1 MRLSGTH
8 ILFFEIAIM
17 TQVKAE
23 RTTSD
28 LVKAAVSGWLGTALE
43 FMDFQLYSLGAALV
57 FHEIFF
63 PEQSA
68 AMALILAMGTYG
80 AGYVAR
86 IIGAFIFGKMGD
98 RIGRKKVLF
107 ITITMMGIC
116 TTLIGVLPTYAQI
129 GILAPVLLVTLRI
142 IQGLG
147 AGAEISGA
155 GTMLAEY
162 APKGKRGVISSL
174 VAMGTNCGTLSATA
188 IWAVMFFTLDRT
200 ELLAWGWRVPFIAS
214 VVVMIFAIWLR
225 MNLKESPVFEQVHE
239 GDHAPVKTQP
249 AETGL
254 GAMFTSKS
262 FWLATG
268 LRFGQAGNSGLIQ
281 TFLAGYLV
289 QTLLFEKRI
298 PTDALMISSIIGFLT
313 IPLLG
318 WLSDKV
324 GRRLPYICLC
334 ISAIILA
341 YPMMSI
347 IVDKSYSP
355 GVIMLSMIVIHN
367 FAVLGLFAL
376 ENITMAEMFGSR
388 NRFTRMAISKEA
400 GGLVAV
406 GFGPVLAG
414 IFCNMTGSWWPIVVM
429 LIVYSLIGLLSAVL
443 MPEVRD
449 RDLNILED
457 AAEPQIVTD
466 AQRYSG
472 LQPGR

>member
-1 MRLSGTH
+1 
-8 ILFFEIAIM
+8 M
-17 TQVKAE
+17 TTVNNE
-23 RTTSD
+23 RTTAD
-28 LVKAAVSGWLGTALE
+28 LIRAAVSGWLGTALE

-80 AGYVAR
+80 AGYIAR
-86 IIGAFIFGKMGD
+86 IVGAFIFGRMGD

-116 TTLIGVLPTYAQI
+116 TTLIGVLPTYAQV
-129 GILAPVLLVTLRI
+129 GIFAPVLLVTLRI

-162 APKGKRGVISSL
+162 APKGKRGIISSL

-188 IWAVMFFTLDRT
+188 IWAVMFFLLDRE
-200 ELLAWGWRVPFIAS
+200 ELVAWGWRIPFLAS
-214 VVVMIFAIWLR
+214 AVVMIFAIWLR
-225 MNLKESPVFEQVHE
+225 LNLKESPVFEQVSE
-239 GDHAPVKTQP
+239 GSAQQNSV
-249 AETGL
+249 AEQDNTF
-254 GAMFTSKS
+254 GAMLKSKS

-268 LRFGQAGNSGLIQ
+268 LRFGQAGNSGLLQ

-289 QTLLFEKRI
+289 QTLLFDKAV
-298 PTDALMISSIIGFLT
+298 PTDALMISSGIGFIT
-313 IPLLG
+313 IPFLG
-318 WLSDKV
+318 WLSDKI
-324 GRRLPYICLC
+324 GRRVPYIIVN

-341 YPMMSI
+341 YPMVSI
-347 IVDKSYSP
+347 IVDKSYSV
-355 GVIMLSMIVIHN
+355 GAIMASLIVIHN
-367 FAVLGLFAL
+367 IAVLGLFAL
-376 ENITMAEMFGSR
+376 ENITMAEIFGSR
-388 NRFTRMAISKEA
+388 NRFTRMAISKET

-414 IFCNMTGSWWPIVVM
+414 IFCNVTESWWPIVVM
-429 LIVYSLIGLLSAVL
+429 LICYSIIGLISALL

-449 RDLNILED
+449 RDLSLLND
-457 AAEPQIVTD
+457 AADAAPQHNEVRSRQLT
-466 AQRYSG
+466 
-472 LQPGR
+472 

>member
-1 MRLSGTH
+1 
-8 ILFFEIAIM
+8 M
-17 TQVKAE
+17 TTVKNE

-28 LVKAAVSGWLGTALE
+28 LIRAAVSGWLGTALE

-80 AGYVAR
+80 AGYIAR
-86 IIGAFIFGKMGD
+86 IVGAFIFGKMGD
-98 RIGRKKVLF
+98 SIGRKKVLF

-116 TTLIGVLPTYAQI
+116 TTLIGVLPTYAQV

-162 APKGKRGVISSL
+162 APKGKRGIISSL

-188 IWAVMFFTLDRT
+188 IWAVMFFVLDR
-200 ELLAWGWRVPFIAS
+200 EQLVAWGWRVPFLAS

-225 MNLKESPVFEQVHE
+225 LNLKESPVFEKVSEDSVLQKEIATQE
-239 GDHAPVKTQP
+239 GTFS
-249 AETGL
+249 
-254 GAMFTSKS
+254 AMLKSKS

-268 LRFGQAGNSGLIQ
+268 LRFGQAGNSGLLQ

-289 QTLLFEKRI
+289 QTLLFDKAI
-298 PTDALMISSIIGFLT
+298 PTDALMISSVIGFIT

-324 GRRLPYICLC
+324 GRRLPYIIIN

-341 YPMMSI
+341 YPMLSI
-347 IVDKSYSP
+347 IVDKSYSA
-355 GVIMLSMIVIHN
+355 GTIMASLIVIHN
-367 FAVLGLFAL
+367 IAVLGLFAL

-414 IFCNMTGSWWPIVVM
+414 IFCNMTGSWMPIVVM
-429 LIVYSLIGLLSAVL
+429 LVCYSVIGLISAIL

-449 RDLNILED
+449 RDLSLLND
-457 AAEPQIVTD
+457 AADCAPQNKAVGNGQYI
-466 AQRYSG
+466 
-472 LQPGR
+472 

>member
-1 MRLSGTH
+1 MSIKT
-8 ILFFEIAIM
+8 EII
-17 TQVKAE
+17 QPE
-23 RTTSD
+23 RSTSD
-28 LVKAAVSGWLGTALE
+28 LVKVSVSGWLGTALE

-57 FHEIFF
+57 FHEVFF

-86 IIGAFIFGKMGD
+86 IVGAFVFGRMGD
-98 RIGRKKVLF
+98 TVGRKRVLF
-107 ITITMMGIC
+107 ITIAMMGIC

-129 GILAPVLLVTLRI
+129 GIFAPLLLITLRI

-162 APKGKRGVISSL
+162 APRGKRGLISSL

-188 IWAVMFFTLDRT
+188 IWALMFFVLDKDQ
-200 ELLAWGWRVPFIAS
+200 LLAWGWRIPFLSSI
-214 VVVMIFAIWLR
+214 VVMIFAIWLR
-225 MNLKESPVFEQVHE
+225 LNLKESPVFEGAKESDGGAAVTYAVDQTHS
-239 GDHAPVKTQP
+239 
-249 AETGL
+249 L
-254 GAMFTSKS
+254 GAMFGSKA

-298 PTDALMISSIIGFLT
+298 PTDALMISSIIGFMT

-318 WLSDKV
+318 WISDKI
-324 GRRLPYICLC
+324 GRRIPYILLN

-341 YPMMSI
+341 YPM
-347 IVDKSYSP
+347 
-355 GVIMLSMIVIHN
+355 LSMIVDKNNDVNTIMASIIIIHN

-376 ENITMAEMFGSR
+376 ENITLAELFGSR

-414 IFCNMTGSWWPIVVM
+414 IFCNMTGSWWPITAM
-429 LIVYSLIGLLSAVL
+429 IILYSCIGLISALL
-443 MPEVRD
+443 MPEVKD
-449 RDLNILED
+449 RELSILND
-457 AAEPQIVTD
+457 AA
-466 AQRYSG
+466 
-472 LQPGR
+472 

>member
-1 MRLSGTH
+1 
-8 ILFFEIAIM
+8 M
-17 TQVKAE
+17 TQAQPQ

-80 AGYVAR
+80 AGYIAR
-86 IIGAFIFGKMGD
+86 IVGAFIFGRMGD
-98 RIGRKKVLF
+98 SIGRKKVLF

-129 GILAPVLLVTLRI
+129 GIFAPVLLVTLRI

-162 APKGKRGVISSL
+162 APKGKRGIISSL

-188 IWAVMFFTLDRT
+188 IWAVMFFALDRE
-200 ELLAWGWRVPFIAS
+200 ELIAWGWRVPFLAS

-225 MNLKESPVFEQVHE
+225 MNLKESPVFEKVNDAQSVQPDTSL
-239 GDHAPVKTQP
+239 GSMVK
-249 AETGL
+249 
-254 GAMFTSKS
+254 SKS

-289 QTLLFEKRI
+289 QTLLFDKAI
-298 PTDALMISSIIGFLT
+298 PTDALMISSILGFIS

-324 GRRLPYICLC
+324 GRRLPYIILN

-341 YPMMSI
+341 YPMLSI
-347 IVDKSYSP
+347 IVDKSYAP
-355 GVIMLSMIVIHN
+355 GTIMLSIIVIHN

-388 NRFTRMAISKEA
+388 NRITRMAISKEA

-414 IFCNMTGSWWPIVVM
+414 IFCNMTGSWWPIVAM
-429 LIVYSLIGLLSAVL
+429 LVAYSAIGLVSAIL

-449 RDLNILED
+449 RDLSAAQD
-457 AAEPQIVTD
+457 AAESAPEESVGYG
-466 AQRYSG
+466 AVSSR
-472 LQPGR
+472 R

>member
-1 MRLSGTH
+1 
-8 ILFFEIAIM
+8 M
-17 TQVKAE
+17 TTVKNE

-28 LVKAAVSGWLGTALE
+28 LIRAAVSGWLGTALE

-80 AGYVAR
+80 AGYIAR
-86 IIGAFIFGKMGD
+86 IVGAFIFGKMGD
-98 RIGRKKVLF
+98 SIGRKKVLF

-116 TTLIGVLPTYAQI
+116 TTLIGVLPTYAQV

-162 APKGKRGVISSL
+162 APKGKRGIISSL

-188 IWAVMFFTLDRT
+188 IWAIMFFVLDR
-200 ELLAWGWRVPFIAS
+200 EQLVAWGWRVPFLAS
-214 VVVMIFAIWLR
+214 IVVMIFAIWLR
-225 MNLKESPVFEQVHE
+225 LNLKESPIFEKVSEDNSLRDEIAVQE
-239 GDHAPVKTQP
+239 SSFSSMLK
-249 AETGL
+249 
-254 GAMFTSKS
+254 SKS

-268 LRFGQAGNSGLIQ
+268 LRFGQAGNSGLLQ

-289 QTLLFEKRI
+289 QTLMFDKGI
-298 PTDALMISSIIGFLT
+298 PTDALMISSVIGFIT
-313 IPLLG
+313 IPFLG

-324 GRRLPYICLC
+324 GRRIPYIIIN

-341 YPMMSI
+341 YPMLSI
-347 IVDKSYSP
+347 IVDKSYSTST
-355 GVIMLSMIVIHN
+355 IMASLIVIHN
-367 FAVLGLFAL
+367 VAVLGLFAL
-376 ENITMAEMFGSR
+376 ENITMAEIFGSR

-414 IFCNMTGSWWPIVVM
+414 IFCNMTGSWMPIVVM
-429 LIVYSLIGLLSAVL
+429 LVCYSIIGLISAIL

-449 RDLNILED
+449 RDLSLLND
-457 AAEPQIVTD
+457 AADSVSHNRE
-466 AQRYSG
+466 ARSG
-472 LQPGR
+472 QYI

>member
-1 MRLSGTH
+1 
-8 ILFFEIAIM
+8 M
-17 TQVKAE
+17 TTVKNE

-28 LVKAAVSGWLGTALE
+28 LIRAAVSGWLGTALE

-80 AGYVAR
+80 AGYIAR
-86 IIGAFIFGKMGD
+86 IVGAFIFGKMGD
-98 RIGRKKVLF
+98 SIGRKKVLF

-116 TTLIGVLPTYAQI
+116 TTLIGVLPTYAQV

-162 APKGKRGVISSL
+162 APKGKRGIISSL

-188 IWAVMFFTLDRT
+188 IWAVMFFVLDR
-200 ELLAWGWRVPFIAS
+200 EQLVAWGWRVPFLAS

-225 MNLKESPVFEQVHE
+225 LNLKESPVFEKVSEDSVLQKEIATQE
-239 GDHAPVKTQP
+239 GTFS
-249 AETGL
+249 
-254 GAMFTSKS
+254 AMLKSKS

-268 LRFGQAGNSGLIQ
+268 LRFGQAGNSGLLQ

-289 QTLLFEKRI
+289 QTLLFDKAI
-298 PTDALMISSIIGFLT
+298 PTDALMISSVIGFIT

-324 GRRLPYICLC
+324 GRRLPYIIIN

-341 YPMMSI
+341 YPMLSI
-347 IVDKSYSP
+347 IVDKSYSA
-355 GVIMLSMIVIHN
+355 GTIMASLIVIHN
-367 FAVLGLFAL
+367 IAVLGLFAL

-414 IFCNMTGSWWPIVVM
+414 IFCNMTGSWMPIVVM
-429 LIVYSLIGLLSAVL
+429 LVCYSIIGLISAIL

-449 RDLNILED
+449 RDLSLLND
-457 AAEPQIVTD
+457 AADCAPQNKAVGNGQYI
-466 AQRYSG
+466 
-472 LQPGR
+472 

>member
-1 MRLSGTH
+1 
-8 ILFFEIAIM
+8 M
-17 TQVKAE
+17 TQVQPQ

-80 AGYVAR
+80 AGYIAR
-86 IIGAFIFGKMGD
+86 IVGAFIFGRMGD
-98 RIGRKKVLF
+98 SIGRKKVLF

-129 GILAPVLLVTLRI
+129 GIFAPVLLVTLRI

-162 APKGKRGVISSL
+162 APKGKRGIISSL

-188 IWAVMFFTLDRT
+188 IWAIMFFALDR
-200 ELLAWGWRVPFIAS
+200 EQLLAWGWRVPFLAS

-225 MNLKESPVFEQVHE
+225 MNLKESPVFEKVNDDE
-239 GDHAPVKTQP
+239 TAMPDTSLGSMVK
-249 AETGL
+249 
-254 GAMFTSKS
+254 SKS

-289 QTLLFEKRI
+289 QTLLFDKAI
-298 PTDALMISSIIGFLT
+298 PTDALMISSILGFIS

-324 GRRLPYICLC
+324 GRRLPYIILN
-334 ISAIILA
+334 ISAILLA
-341 YPMMSI
+341 YPMLSI
-347 IVDKSYSP
+347 IVDKSYAP
-355 GVIMLSMIVIHN
+355 GTIMLSIIVIHN

-414 IFCNMTGSWWPIVVM
+414 IFCNMTGSWWPIVAM
-429 LIVYSLIGLLSAVL
+429 LVAYSAIGLVSAIL

-449 RDLNILED
+449 RDLSAAQD
-457 AAEPQIVTD
+457 AAETVPEETVGYG
-466 AQRYSG
+466 ALSSR
-472 LQPGR
+472 R

>member
-1 MRLSGTH
+1 
-8 ILFFEIAIM
+8 M
-17 TQVKAE
+17 TQAQPQ

-80 AGYVAR
+80 AGYIAR
-86 IIGAFIFGKMGD
+86 IVGAFIFGRMGD
-98 RIGRKKVLF
+98 SIGRKKVLF

-129 GILAPVLLVTLRI
+129 GIFAPVLLVTLRI

-162 APKGKRGVISSL
+162 APKGKRGIISSL

-188 IWAVMFFTLDRT
+188 IWAIMFFALDRE
-200 ELLAWGWRVPFIAS
+200 ELIAWGWRVPFLAS

-225 MNLKESPVFEQVHE
+225 MNLKESPVFEKVNDAQTVQPDTSM
-239 GDHAPVKTQP
+239 GSMVK
-249 AETGL
+249 
-254 GAMFTSKS
+254 SKS

-289 QTLLFEKRI
+289 QTLLFDKAI
-298 PTDALMISSIIGFLT
+298 PTDALMISSILGFIS

-324 GRRLPYICLC
+324 GRRLPYIILN
-334 ISAIILA
+334 ISAIVLA
-341 YPMMSI
+341 YPMLSI
-347 IVDKSYSP
+347 IFDKSYAP
-355 GVIMLSMIVIHN
+355 GTIMLSIIVIHN

-414 IFCNMTGSWWPIVVM
+414 IFCNMTGSWWPIVAM
-429 LIVYSLIGLLSAVL
+429 LVVYSAIGLVSAIL

-449 RDLNILED
+449 RDLSAAQD
-457 AAEPQIVTD
+457 AAESTPVENVGYG
-466 AQRYSG
+466 AVSSR
-472 LQPGR
+472 R

>member
-1 MRLSGTH
+1 
-8 ILFFEIAIM
+8 M
-17 TQVKAE
+17 TQVQPQ

-80 AGYVAR
+80 AGYIAR
-86 IIGAFIFGKMGD
+86 IVGAFIFGRMGD
-98 RIGRKKVLF
+98 SIGRKKVLF

-129 GILAPVLLVTLRI
+129 GIFAPVLLVTLRI

-162 APKGKRGVISSL
+162 APKGKRGIISSL

-188 IWAVMFFTLDRT
+188 IWAIMFFALDR
-200 ELLAWGWRVPFIAS
+200 EQLLAWGWRVPFLAS

-225 MNLKESPVFEQVHE
+225 MNLKESPVFEKVNDE
-239 GDHAPVKTQP
+239 ERAVPDTSLGSMVK
-249 AETGL
+249 
-254 GAMFTSKS
+254 SKS

-289 QTLLFEKRI
+289 QTLLFDKAI
-298 PTDALMISSIIGFLT
+298 PTDALMISSILGFIS

-324 GRRLPYICLC
+324 GRRLPYIILN

-341 YPMMSI
+341 YPMLSI
-347 IVDKSYSP
+347 IVDKSYAP
-355 GVIMLSMIVIHN
+355 GTIMLSIIVIHN

-414 IFCNMTGSWWPIVVM
+414 IFCNMTGSWWPIVAM
-429 LIVYSLIGLLSAVL
+429 LVAYSVIGLISALL

-449 RDLNILED
+449 RDLSLAED
-457 AAEPQIVTD
+457 AAEHT
-466 AQRYSG
+466 AQQG
-472 LQPGR
+472 LSQRSTRFI